1 MKSFSI
7 PNYWKKSTFRD
18 IRLFTLSALKVS
30 SFTVIPVIPFTK
42 DDFTLNMSNRKIIKI
57 PHCAAAPILSCHI
70 FGHNTLWDR
79 YKDLT
84 CLAPPTKHWKSLETT
99 GCLMLSALKTGET
112 PGPSIARL
120 SWWLPSLTLRWLSR
134 QIWRLRGKQFLA
146 RRVQKNYYDGH
157 RDMDQNS
164 NNDVFRW
171 WPKKLCGSS
180 SDKV

>member
-1 MKSFSI
+1 M
-7 PNYWKKSTFRD
+7 
-18 IRLFTLSALKVS
+18 
-30 SFTVIPVIPFTK
+30 
-42 DDFTLNMSNRKIIKI
+42 KI

-171 WPKKLCGSS
+171 WPKKFCGSS